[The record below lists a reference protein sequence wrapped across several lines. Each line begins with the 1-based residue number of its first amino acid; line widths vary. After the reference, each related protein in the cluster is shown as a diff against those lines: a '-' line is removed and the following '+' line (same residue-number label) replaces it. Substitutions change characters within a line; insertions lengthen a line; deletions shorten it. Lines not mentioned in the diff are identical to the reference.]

1 MAMTRDMT
9 TGSEARHLIG
19 FTLPLLAG
27 NLLQQT
33 YNVADTMIVGKY
45 LGDDSLAAVGAT
57 GSITYLF
64 YTLCIGLSLGA
75 GILISQL
82 FGARLHNKVRTAIV
96 GSAAVTAIFGAVISI
111 LSVFL
116 ARPVLTALSVPDNL
130 LSRSVTYMRIACAGT
145 LCVAAYNWINAVMR
159 ALGDSKTPLIFLGVS
174 TALNVGLDLLFV
186 VCFKM
191 GVGGAAFAT
200 VLSQGVSAV
209 SCIIFCFKKNKDI
222 RPRKDELRP
231 QPAVMKKVI
240 RIGLPIA
247 AQNGLVS
254 ISMVALQR
262 VTNGFGKTVMASYT
276 VSMRIEQFI
285 QQPFSSLSAAIS
297 TFAGQNIGASQEKRA
312 QNGLKVSVRI
322 GIVFAFAVLAVYL
335 VCADLIVGCFVSKKA
350 VISIGTKALIMTG
363 CFYAPLSLIHT
374 VRGFL
379 NGAGDVSFALINGLT
394 EVVCR
399 VGLSLILTN
408 ISGIS
413 YWGIWITTS
422 ATWVATAAVCV
433 IRYRKGKWKL
443 KALT

>member
-82 FGARLHNKVRTAIV
+82 FGARLRNKVRTAIV

-322 GIVFAFAVLAVYL
+322 GIIFAFAVFAVYL

-350 VISIGTKALIMTG
+350 VISIGAKALIMTG